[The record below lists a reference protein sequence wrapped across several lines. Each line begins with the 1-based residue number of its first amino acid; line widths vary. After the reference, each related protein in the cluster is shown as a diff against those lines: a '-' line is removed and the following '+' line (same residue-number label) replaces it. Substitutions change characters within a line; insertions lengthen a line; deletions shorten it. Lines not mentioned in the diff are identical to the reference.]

1 MESKDSKDFV
11 KQMTKLFSQQKDI
24 KDTLINHFDLYLS
37 VVNFMLIYHHL
48 SDSVTTEN
56 EKIQLKELPFL
67 IVDKWKG
74 EVIAEMK
81 AEEERLKSSPANLF
95 GPLFDSKELQNK
107 VLAKLEETVKDLKRL
122 FKEAIEQPSPLK

>member
-1 MESKDSKDFV
+1 MAESNDFV
-11 KQMTKLFSQQKDI
+11 KQMASLFSQPNRDI

-48 SDSVTTEN
+48 SDSVKTED
-56 EKIQLKELPFL
+56 EKNQLKQLPFL

-81 AEEERLKSSPANLF
+81 AEEERLKSSPVNLF
-95 GPLFDSKELQNK
+95 GSIIDSKELQNK
-107 VLAKLEETVKDLKRL
+107 VLTRLEETVKDLKRL